1 VARTTKVVLLVLA
14 VLVSG
19 VLPFAGFTY
28 RKIRQREA
36 AAARVRAELDVGYQA
51 QVRQYQR
58 ALRIGLPRSEV
69 TKYLESGKI
78 LYWQT
83 QREIGVNLGREP
95 GDGLVCDYWTAYVSM
110 EFRHPENQT
119 EPSPIDILAN
129 VSLRRVGHCL
139 SPCPFPCEHAS
150 AR

>member
-1 VARTTKVVLLVLA
+1 VARARKIALFVLA
-14 VLVSG
+14 ILVSG
-19 VLPFAGFTY
+19 FLLFAGFTY
-28 RKIRQREA
+28 RKIKQGEA
-36 AAARVRAELDVGYQA
+36 AAARVRAELDVAYQA

-58 ALRIGLPRSEV
+58 ALRIGMPRSEV
-69 TKYLESGKI
+69 TKFLESGKI

-110 EFRHPENQT
+110 EFGHPESQT

-129 VSLRRVGHCL
+129 VSLGKVGHCL
-139 SPCPFPCEHAS
+139 
-150 AR
+150 

>member
-1 VARTTKVVLLVLA
+1 VARARQIALFVLA
-14 VLVSG
+14 ILVSG
-19 VLPFAGFTY
+19 FLLFAGFTY
-28 RKIRQREA
+28 RKIKQGEA

-58 ALRIGLPRSEV
+58 ALRIGMPRSVV
-69 TKYLESGKI
+69 TKFLESGKI

-110 EFRHPENQT
+110 EFGHPESQT

-129 VSLRRVGHCL
+129 VSLGKVGHCL
-139 SPCPFPCEHAS
+139 
-150 AR
+150 

>member
-1 VARTTKVVLLVLA
+1 L
-14 VLVSG
+14 
-19 VLPFAGFTY
+19 TY
-28 RKIRQREA
+28 RKIKQREA
-36 AAARVRAELDVGYQA
+36 AAARVRAKLDVGYQA

-58 ALRIGLPRSEV
+58 ALRIGMPRSEV

-110 EFRHPENQT
+110 EFGHPESQT
-119 EPSPIDILAN
+119 EPSPTDILAN
-129 VSLRRVGHCL
+129 VSFRKVGHCL
-139 SPCPFPCEHAS
+139 
-150 AR
+150 

>member
-1 VARTTKVVLLVLA
+1 MTSCGVARTTKVVLFVLA
-14 VLVSG
+14 VSVSG
-19 VLPFAGFTY
+19 VLLFAGYTY
-28 RKIRQREA
+28 QKIKRREA
-36 AAARVRAELDVGYQA
+36 AAARVRAELDVGYRT

-58 ALRIGLPRSEV
+58 ALRIGMPRSEV
-69 TKYLESGKI
+69 TKFLESGKI

-110 EFRHPENQT
+110 EFGHPESQT

-129 VSLRRVGHCL
+129 VSLGKVGHCL
-139 SPCPFPCEHAS
+139 
-150 AR
+150 

>member
-1 VARTTKVVLLVLA
+1 VARARKIALFVLA
-14 VLVSG
+14 ILVSG
-19 VLPFAGFTY
+19 FLLFAGFTY
-28 RKIRQREA
+28 RKITQGEA

-58 ALRIGLPRSEV
+58 ALRIGMPRSEV
-69 TKYLESGKI
+69 TTFLESGKI

-95 GDGLVCDYWTAYVSM
+95 GDGLCDYWTAYVSM
-110 EFRHPENQT
+110 EFGHPESQT

-129 VSLRRVGHCL
+129 VSLRKVGHCL
-139 SPCPFPCEHAS
+139 
-150 AR
+150 